1 MKIQILPDYTALS
14 KAVADLIVNYIN
26 AKKASLI
33 CLASGHT
40 PIGVFE
46 ELTKAVESKEVDLSD
61 CTFLSLDE
69 WLHIDPTDPGSC
81 LSMLQKDCF
90 IPLGI
95 HDHQIQFFDVAA
107 KDMEQE
113 CDRINTL
120 IESLGGLD
128 IMLVG
133 VGTNGHIGMNEP
145 GTSFESYAHI
155 SELAEE
161 TKTVGQKY
169 FQQATSLSQ
178 GITLGLKHLRESK
191 LPIVMA
197 SGEKKAAIMAKG
209 LQGKSTEEIPL
220 SVVHLIP
227 QGFIMLDVEASR
239 LIKTS
244 V

>member
-1 MKIQILPDYTALS
+1 MTLEIHADYSALS
-14 KAVADLIVNYIN
+14 KATANLIIDYIKRKPS
-26 AKKASLI
+26 ALI

-46 ELTKAVESKEVDLSD
+46 ELTKAVQSKEVDLTA
-61 CTFLSLDE
+61 CTFLILDE
-69 WLHIDPTDPGSC
+69 WLHINPTDPGSC

-90 IPLGI
+90 VPLGI
-95 HDHQIQFFDVAA
+95 RDHQIKFFNVVA
-107 KDMEQE
+107 KDMQQE
-113 CDRINTL
+113 CNRINTL
-120 IESLGGLD
+120 IESRGGLD

-145 GTSFESYAHI
+145 GTSFDSYAHV

-197 SGEKKAAIMAKG
+197 SGEKKAAIIAKG

-227 QGFIMLDVEASR
+227 QGFVMLDQEAAQ
-239 LIKTS
+239 LIKT
-244 V
+244 

>member
-1 MKIQILPDYTALS
+1 MTLEIHADYSALS
-14 KAVADLIVNYIN
+14 KATANLIIDYIKRKPS
-26 AKKASLI
+26 AFI

-40 PIGVFE
+40 PIGVFK
-46 ELTKAVESKEVDLSD
+46 ELTKALESKKVDLSA

-69 WLHIDPTDPGSC
+69 WLHIEPTDPGSC

-90 IPLGI
+90 VPLGI
-95 HDHQIQFFDVAA
+95 RDHQIEFFNVLA
-107 KDMEQE
+107 KDMQQE
-113 CDRINTL
+113 CNRINTL
-120 IESLGGLD
+120 IESRGGLD

-145 GTSFESYAHI
+145 GTSFDSYAHV

-227 QGFIMLDVEASR
+227 QGFIMLDVEAAR
-239 LIKTS
+239 LIKM
-244 V
+244 